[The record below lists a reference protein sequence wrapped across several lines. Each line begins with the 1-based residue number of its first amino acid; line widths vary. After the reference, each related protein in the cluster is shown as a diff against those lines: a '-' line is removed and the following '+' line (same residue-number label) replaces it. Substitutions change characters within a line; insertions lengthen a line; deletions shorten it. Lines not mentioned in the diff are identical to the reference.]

1 MSFER
6 TLHFSLTYLLG
17 TISTL
22 LLLYWLIIITY
33 RLYLIRNKH
42 KQYLNSPELDPR
54 AHSQILYTFTT
65 VRNRDI
71 CLIAL
76 ILLEIL
82 IIPTSSFAL
91 PAFLS
96 HLLYFE
102 SPIVKETFPNC
113 ESSNSIIVCLY
124 IYPAYALP
132 FVLISI
138 SFLTQLL
145 LISFLNSYLAGRYF
159 GHSFPKIVVCKYI
172 IVWIFQAFLQTICII
187 PKLQILFL
195 PTTTL
200 LLFLNWLNLIAS
212 SRKLS
217 RAIRSKIK
225 EIRLFEWNPTQF
237 RNQSRNLKQYTIAMG
252 FLISAF
258 FFLLLDIG
266 VITVT
271 YFLLMKSCFIRT
283 VYGINVSFNLTHVSD
298 IRNVIITFDHWA
310 VYLFIVI
317 YAVLLFLPSLFIF
330 LNHIANLL
338 YDRCTGK
345 GNMQKINNALFDPL
359 INNA

>member
-1 MSFER
+1 MNFER
-6 TLHFSLTYLLG
+6 TLHNSLINLIG
-17 TISTL
+17 TIGIL

-33 RLYLIRNKH
+33 RLYLIRNKR
-42 KQYLNSPELDPR
+42 KKYLNSRELDPR

-82 IIPTSSFAL
+82 IVATSSFVVPEYIIHYL
-91 PAFLS
+91 SSTKNITFLNCT
-96 HLLYFE
+96 FKE
-102 SPIVKETFPNC
+102 PFIAIV
-113 ESSNSIIVCLY
+113 Y
-124 IYPAYALP
+124 IYPAYALL
-132 FVLISI
+132 FVLIFSSSI
-138 SFLTQLL
+138 TQLL

-172 IVWIFQAFLQTICII
+172 FVWVFQTFLQTICII

-237 RNQSRNLKQYTIAMG
+237 RNQSRNLKQYTISMG

-258 FFLLLDIG
+258 FFAIVAIG
-266 VITVT
+266 VLTVSM
-271 YFLLMKSCFIRT
+271 LLFSSCFIKI
-283 VYGINVSFNLTHVSD
+283 VYGINISFNFTHVPD
-298 IRNVIITFDHWA
+298 IRNIIDTFDYWV
-310 VYLFIVI
+310 VYFFLVI
-317 YAVLLFLPSLFIF
+317 SAVLLFLPSLFIF

>member
-1 MSFER
+1 MDFEHI
-6 TLHFSLTYLLG
+6 LHLSLAYLIG
-17 TISTL
+17 TIGTL

-33 RLYLIRNKH
+33 RLYLIRNKR
-42 KQYLNSPELDPR
+42 KRYLNSPELDPR

-82 IIPTSSFAL
+82 IVPTSSFVMPEYYRRYL
-91 PAFLS
+91 NS
-96 HLLYFE
+96 T
-102 SPIVKETFPNC
+102 KNNTFPNC
-113 ESSNSIIVCLY
+113 TFNKELFIAIVY

-132 FVLISI
+132 FVLIINS
-138 SFLTQLL
+138 SLTQLL

-172 IVWIFQAFLQTICII
+172 FAWIFQTFLQTICII

-217 RAIRSKIK
+217 GAIRSKIK

-237 RNQSRNLKQYTIAMG
+237 RNQSRNLKQYTISMG

-258 FFLLLDIG
+258 FFLTVAIGILTVSMLLFS
-266 VITVT
+266 T
-271 YFLLMKSCFIRT
+271 CFIRI
-283 VYGINVSFNLTHVSD
+283 VYGININFNSTHVSD
-298 IRNVIITFDHWA
+298 IRNVVSTFDYWA
-310 VYLFIVI
+310 VFFFLVI

-330 LNHIANLL
+330 LKHIANLL

-359 INNA
+359 INNT

>member
-1 MSFER
+1 MSFGSTVHLSLAYLIGTIG
-6 TLHFSLTYLLG
+6 TLH
-17 TISTL
+17 
-22 LLLYWLIIITY
+22 LLYWLIIITY
-33 RLYLIRNKH
+33 RLYLIRNKR
-42 KQYLNSPELDPR
+42 KRYLNSPELDPR

-71 CLIAL
+71 CLVAL

-82 IIPTSSFAL
+82 IVATTSFVVPEYCSRYL
-91 PAFLS
+91 NSTKNNTFLNCT
-96 HLLYFE
+96 F
-102 SPIVKETFPNC
+102 KEPF
-113 ESSNSIIVCLY
+113 IAIFYV
-124 IYPAYALP
+124 YPAHALL
-132 FVLISI
+132 FVLIINS
-138 SFLTQLL
+138 SFTQLL

-172 IVWIFQAFLQTICII
+172 FVWIFQAFLQIICII

-237 RNQSRNLKQYTIAMG
+237 RNQSRNLKQYTISMG

-258 FFLLLDIG
+258 FLLIVAAG
-266 VITVT
+266 VYTLSM
-271 YFLLMKSCFIRT
+271 LLFATCFIRI
-283 VYGINVSFNLTHVSD
+283 VYGININFNLTHVSD
-298 IRNVIITFDHWA
+298 IYHVVSTFDYWA
-310 VYLFIVI
+310 VFFFLVI

-359 INNA
+359 INNT

>member
-1 MSFER
+1 MGLPRLIRE
-6 TLHFSLTYLLG
+6 SLANLIG
-17 TISTL
+17 TIGIL

-33 RLYLIRNKH
+33 RLYLIRNKR
-42 KQYLNSPELDPR
+42 KKYLNSPELDPR

-82 IIPTSSFAL
+82 IVVTSSFAL
-91 PAFLS
+91 PSVAQYAHKHVPIFSDCS
-96 HLLYFE
+96 HLSALVASAYTHPVYGLFLTT
-102 SPIVKETFPNC
+102 I
-113 ESSNSIIVCLY
+113 CLLV
-124 IYPAYALP
+124 I
-132 FVLISI
+132 
-138 SFLTQLL
+138 TQLL

-159 GHSFPKIVVCKYI
+159 GHSFPKKVTYKYI
-172 IVWIFQAFLQTICII
+172 FVWVFQCVLQTISMI

-200 LLFLNWLNLIAS
+200 LLFLNWLNVIAS

-258 FFLLLDIG
+258 FLLTVALLFLTISFFLNIL
-266 VITVT
+266 VSNC
-271 YFLLMKSCFIRT
+271 YFSV
-283 VYGINVSFNLTHVSD
+283 VYGINLRIDANFTNGIHNNIEELGDWIGYSIVVSFA
-298 IRNVIITFDHWA
+298 I
-310 VYLFIVI
+310 
-317 YAVLLFLPSLFIF
+317 LLLLPSLILVLFYL
-330 LNHIANLL
+330 LNSL

-345 GNMQKINNALFDPL
+345 GNAYKVNKMLSEPL
-359 INNA
+359 LNH

>member
-1 MSFER
+1 MG
-6 TLHFSLTYLLG
+6 G
-17 TISTL
+17 TINIGVPPVPPRI
-22 LLLYWLIIITY
+22 YAHE
-33 RLYLIRNKH
+33 R
-42 KQYLNSPELDPR
+42 KQYLSSPELDSR
-54 AHSQILYTFTT
+54 THSQILYTFTT

-71 CLIAL
+71 CLVAL

-82 IIPTSSFAL
+82 IIAALSFAMPVFWL
-91 PAFLS
+91 NFLD
-96 HLLYFE
+96 FK
-102 SPIVKETFPNC
+102 SPNY
-113 ESSNSIIVCLY
+113 ESSNLIFIYPY
-124 IYPAYALP
+124 IYPAYALL

-172 IVWIFQAFLQTICII
+172 FVWIFQAFLQIICII

-200 LLFLNWLNLIAS
+200 LLFLNWLDLIAS

-258 FFLLLDIG
+258 FFLTLAAG
-266 VITVT
+266 VYTVT
-271 YFLLMKSCFIRT
+271 F
-283 VYGINVSFNLTHVSD
+283 
-298 IRNVIITFDHWA
+298 
-310 VYLFIVI
+310 
-317 YAVLLFLPSLFIF
+317 VLLITGTSLI
-330 LNHIANLL
+330 
-338 YDRCTGK
+338 
-345 GNMQKINNALFDPL
+345 
-359 INNA
+359 

>member
-1 MSFER
+1 MSFGR
-6 TLHFSLTYLLG
+6 IVHLSLTYLIG
-17 TISTL
+17 TIGIL

-33 RLYLIRNKH
+33 RLYLILNKH

-54 AHSQILYTFTT
+54 THSQILYTFTT
-65 VRNRDI
+65 VRNRDT
-71 CLIAL
+71 CLVAL
-76 ILLEIL
+76 ILLETL
-82 IIPTSSFAL
+82 IVVTSSFAL
-91 PAFLS
+91 PAFWS
-96 HLLYFE
+96 HLLDFK
-102 SPIVKETFPNC
+102 SPIVKETFSNC
-113 ESSNSIIVCLY
+113 ESLNSIIVYLY
-124 IYPAYALP
+124 IYPAYALL

-172 IVWIFQAFLQTICII
+172 FVWIFQTFLQTICII

-237 RNQSRNLKQYTIAMG
+237 RNHSRNLKQYTISMG

-258 FFLLLDIG
+258 FFLTVAIG
-266 VITVT
+266 VLTISM
-271 YFLLMKSCFIRT
+271 LLFSTCFIRI
-283 VYGINVSFNLTHVSD
+283 VYGININFDSTHVSE
-298 IRNVIITFDHWA
+298 IHRVVSTFDYWV
-310 VYLFIVI
+310 VYFFLVI
-317 YAVLLFLPSLFIF
+317 YTVLLFLPSLFIF
-330 LNHIANLL
+330 LKHIANLL

-345 GNMQKINNALFDPL
+345 GNMQKINNALIDPL

>member
-1 MSFER
+1 MDFAH
-6 TLHFSLTYLLG
+6 TLRNSLTYLIG
-17 TISTL
+17 TIGIL

-33 RLYLIRNKH
+33 RLYLIRNKR
-42 KQYLNSPELDPR
+42 KRYLNSPELDPR

-71 CLIAL
+71 CLVAL

-82 IIPTSSFAL
+82 IVVTSSFAL
-91 PAFLS
+91 PAFWL
-96 HLLYFE
+96 HLLDFE

-113 ESSNSIIVCLY
+113 ESLNSIIVYLY
-124 IYPAYALP
+124 IYPAYALL
-132 FVLISI
+132 FVLIFNS
-138 SFLTQLL
+138 SFTQLL

-172 IVWIFQAFLQTICII
+172 IVWIFQTFVQTICII
-187 PKLQILFL
+187 PKHQILFL

-237 RNQSRNLKQYTIAMG
+237 RNHSRNLKQYTISMG

-258 FFLLLDIG
+258 FFL
-266 VITVT
+266 TVALGILT
-271 YFLLMKSCFIRT
+271 ISYVLLMKSCFIRT
-283 VYGINVSFNLTHVSD
+283 VYGINISFNFTHVSD
-298 IRNVIITFDHWA
+298 IRNVIITFDHWG
-310 VYLFIVI
+310 VYFFLVI
-317 YAVLLFLPSLFIF
+317 YAVLFFLPSLFIF

-359 INNA
+359 INNT

>member
-1 MSFER
+1 MSFKSIV
-6 TLHFSLTYLLG
+6 HNSLTYLIG
-17 TISTL
+17 TIGIL

-33 RLYLIRNKH
+33 RLYLIRNKRE
-42 KQYLNSPELDPR
+42 QYFSSPELDPR
-54 AHSQILYTFTT
+54 THSQNLYTFTT

-71 CLIAL
+71 CLAAL

-82 IIPTSSFAL
+82 IVATSSFVVPEYCSHYL
-91 PAFLS
+91 SSTKNKTFLNCT
-96 HLLYFE
+96 FKE
-102 SPIVKETFPNC
+102 PFIVIFH
-113 ESSNSIIVCLY
+113 

-132 FVLISI
+132 FVLIFN
-138 SFLTQLL
+138 SFFTQLL

-159 GHSFPKIVVCKYI
+159 GHSFPKIVICKYLF
-172 IVWIFQAFLQTICII
+172 VWIFQTFLQTICII

-212 SRKLS
+212 RRKLS
-217 RAIRSKIK
+217 RAIRSIIK

-237 RNQSRNLKQYTIAMG
+237 RNHSRNLKQYTISMG

-258 FFLLLDIG
+258 FFLIVAIG
-266 VITVT
+266 VLTISCV
-271 YFLLMKSCFIRT
+271 LLMKSCFIRT
-283 VYGINVSFNLTHVSD
+283 VYGININFNFTNVSD
-298 IRNVIITFDHWA
+298 IYRVISTFDSWA
-310 VYLFIVI
+310 IYSFLVI

-359 INNA
+359 MNNA